1 MPQYRSVVALIRQV
15 AVSCSGAWDED
26 CCDGVNWVLVV
37 GGSGISLPSSWSP
50 MKQTDQFIAVPVAA
64 QTTEYNTVQQHFTAT
79 AQSGYSTI
87 VKVH

>member
-1 MPQYRSVVALIRQV
+1 
-15 AVSCSGAWDED
+15 
-26 CCDGVNWVLVV
+26 
-37 GGSGISLPSSWSP
+37 
-50 MKQTDQFIAVPVAA
+50 MKQTDQFIAVPIAA